1 MGKMVIKS
9 FARKASGKEAIGR
22 MRKNGFI
29 PAVIY
34 SKDFNFSIKLPH
46 TAIKALKSIRFS
58 ESTII
63 DMEIEGIGEKDIKA
77 LIKDVQYN
85 PLTEEVIHIDFMRVS
100 MEEKINVNIPV
111 VLKGEC
117 KGVKEGGVLE
127 QMLWE
132 IEIEALPMDIPEKI
146 ELDVS
151 SLGIGDSIHV
161 KEINLGGNVKI
172 LESPGETIVTV
183 VAKHEEEEETAP
195 VQEAEEG
202 KEPEV
207 IKEKEKE
214 EAEKQES

>member
-1 MGKMVIKS
+1 MERMIIKS
-9 FARKASGKEAIGR
+9 LSREASGKEAIGR
-22 MRKNGFI
+22 MRKDGFV

-34 SKDFNFSIKLPH
+34 SKGFNSLIKLPH
-46 TAIKALKSIRFS
+46 AAIKALKSIHFS

-63 DMEIEGIGEKDIKA
+63 DMDIEGLDEKDIKA
-77 LIKDVQYN
+77 LIKDVQYD
-85 PLTEEVIHIDFMRVS
+85 PLTEEVIHVDFMRVS

-117 KGVKEGGVLE
+117 KGIKEGGVLE

-151 SLGIGDSIHV
+151 LLGIGDSIHV
-161 KEINLGGNVKI
+161 REINLGENVKI

-183 VAKHEEEEETAP
+183 VAKHEEEEEAAP
-195 VQEAEEG
+195 AQETEEG

>member
-1 MGKMVIKS
+1 MGKIIIKS
-9 FARKASGKEAIGR
+9 FVRKTSGKEAIGR
-22 MRKNGFI
+22 MRKDGFI

-34 SKDFNFSIKLPH
+34 SKDFNFPIKLPH
-46 TAIKALKSIRFS
+46 AAIKALKSIHFS

-63 DMEIEGIGEKDIKA
+63 DMEIEGTGEKDIKA

-117 KGVKEGGVLE
+117 KGVKEGGILE

-132 IEIEALPMDIPEKI
+132 IEIEALPMDIPGKI

-161 KEINLGGNVKI
+161 KEVNLGENVKI
-172 LESPGETIVTV
+172 LESAEETIVTV
-183 VAKHEEEEETAP
+183 VAKYEEEEAVSAEEA
-195 VQEAEEG
+195 AEEG

-214 EAEKQES
+214 EAEKKES